1 MGHGDGMTPPRR
13 ALKSEKKFEEK
24 ETGRGGRTVIGEA
37 KVLRLGGGGD
47 RLTPKRIPIRRP
59 DDVGI
64 LLAVRSS

>member
-37 KVLRLGGGGD
+37 KVLRLGGAGTD
-47 RLTPKRIPIRRP
+47 
-59 DDVGI
+59 
-64 LLAVRSS
+64 